1 MICWSKYISNQTTE
15 VKMLLLIIRVC
26 LSVVSPLQVLTWQ
39 SNLILNNQM
48 LLVQKTKLLS
58 VSGKLAVGETNKT
71 WSLSITEIYDALQN
85 NNERTE
91 IYYCFSVIYY
101 FINNIIFLFPPLCH
115 LTWYMWVFFLKCC
128 FMMSWFLFACF
139 SSGCSPGGA
148 GPSSTVVRQPEA
160 LVIQGLLCLWLARTR
175 CCHWMGLL
183 FSLDDWLEFEYAHQS
198 KPIRSGVFLEKN
210 LNEPEAVLSHFP
222 FASTHVCVCICVFA
236 RRKTADNSFRT
247 SPQSDHSPCAGATAQ
262 YTMFE
267 QLGLIGT
274 IRDEEESP
282 EEPDTD
288 SDQEVS
294 VSGDTTRTRWWT
306 SCDPGGLKVSNS
318 LY

>member
-58 VSGKLAVGETNKT
+58 VGGKLAVGETNKT

-128 FMMSWFLFACF
+128 FMI
-139 SSGCSPGGA
+139 
-148 GPSSTVVRQPEA
+148 VV
-160 LVIQGLLCLWLARTR
+160 V
-175 CCHWMGLL
+175 
-183 FSLDDWLEFEYAHQS
+183 S
-198 KPIRSGVFLEKN
+198 
-210 LNEPEAVLSHFP
+210 
-222 FASTHVCVCICVFA
+222 ICVFLLGMFSRW
-236 RRKTADNSFRT
+236 RRSVLHCRPSTGSTCYPGPAL
-247 SPQSDHSPCAGATAQ
+247 P
-262 YTMFE
+262 
-267 QLGLIGT
+267 LIG
-274 IRDEEESP
+274 SY
-282 EEPDTD
+282 
-288 SDQEVS
+288 
-294 VSGDTTRTRWWT
+294 
-306 SCDPGGLKVSNS
+306 S
-318 LY
+318 LLSLDGFVV